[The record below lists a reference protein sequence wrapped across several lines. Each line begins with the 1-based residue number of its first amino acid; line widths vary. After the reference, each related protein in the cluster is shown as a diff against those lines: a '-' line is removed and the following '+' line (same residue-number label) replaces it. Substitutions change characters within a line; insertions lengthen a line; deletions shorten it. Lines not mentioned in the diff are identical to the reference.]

1 MTGRPRDNRDAQV
14 RAAIAGRIA
23 PARFIPDLSGYDAD
37 GRLCFLPGCGGIA
50 PEVHVGDPVDR
61 WIGDH
66 LMPGACLEAEDDPA
80 TPGPFHELAC
90 LGNRVRDA
98 AGRPIGRV
106 VGKRGGLAPGYMPPS
121 FVAVDASEERLRG
134 LAPGERVVLESC
146 GRGLAFT
153 DLAEIGIFNLSPEVL
168 DAVPLTVADGLTT
181 CAVRAILPARIAG
194 AGIGQSPW
202 IGDVEIAGDEIL
214 AGGIEGLRFGDLV
227 AFDALDGRV
236 SRFHRPGFVT
246 VGVVSHGPSPTPG
259 HGPGLTV
266 ILSGPAEALRL
277 GIDPGASLA
286 SALAA

>member
-1 MTGRPRDNRDAQV
+1 VSTRPRDNRDALV
-14 RAAIAGRIA
+14 RAAIAGRVA
-23 PARFIPDLSGYDAD
+23 PARFIPDLAGYDAD
-37 GRLCFLPGCGGIA
+37 GRLCFLPGCGGVA
-50 PEVHVGDPVDR
+50 PQVHVGDPVDR

-106 VGKRGGLAPGYMPPS
+106 VGKRGGLAPGYMPPN
-121 FVAVDASEERLRG
+121 FVAVDAAEARLG
-134 LAPGERVVLESC
+134 ELSPGDRVVLESC
-146 GRGLAFT
+146 GRGLAFAA
-153 DLAEIGIFNLSPEVL
+153 LPEIGIFNLAPDIL
-168 DAVPLTVADGLTT
+168 DAVPLDLAAGMLT
-181 CAVRAILPARIAG
+181 CAVRATLPARIAG
-194 AGIGQSPW
+194 AGVGQSPW
-202 IGDVEIAGDEIL
+202 IGDVEIAGDEVL
-214 AGGIEGLRFGDLV
+214 AGDVEALRFGDLV

-266 ILSGPAEALRL
+266 ILSGPADALRL
-277 GIDPGASLA
+277 RIDPGASLA
-286 SALAA
+286 AALSA